1 MSLRCDFFAE
11 GLCAA
16 VRQGGGGLG
25 TVIRI
30 RIAAGNFER
39 ARGML
44 PLGLQA
50 GGFAQAFADADD
62 VVVARAE
69 AFVGVFVGVAG
80 LVQRRAD
87 PFERGGEGHQL
98 FVEFQSA
105 GGDLLGVLV
114 LVVVFPEVGDEM
126 ITFLS

>member
-80 LVQRRAD
+80 LC
-87 PFERGGEGHQL
+87 
-98 FVEFQSA
+98 
-105 GGDLLGVLV
+105 LLYTS
-114 LVVVFPEVGDEM
+114 PSPRDA
-126 ITFLS
+126 